1 MPSLKLSTKTRKSN
15 PMKRYTRRSAWLG
28 FVACGLIGTA
38 VCSAES
44 SIKPLLSITKASA
57 AAEAELQKRGLAE
70 DHVIASISL
79 SNGRDAAFYVARI
92 EPRSHADGAD
102 QCMAF
107 RIDMAGNI
115 TATAS

>member
-1 MPSLKLSTKTRKSN
+1 
-15 PMKRYTRRSAWLG
+15 MKRYTRRSAWLG

-38 VCSAES
+38 ICSAES
-44 SIKPLLSITKASA
+44 SSKPLLSISKASA

-70 DHVIASISL
+70 DHVIASVSL

-92 EPRSHADGAD
+92 EPPIRSKAEAGSD

-107 RIDMAGNI
+107 KIDMAGNI
-115 TATAS
+115 TATGSASNHL